1 SRSRGSFSEGELQ
14 MSSRTSTIAP
24 AAESHAWT
32 GTGTLTT
39 RAGDFEFK
47 NSYPAGDASRK
58 LRDALV
64 FNRAV
69 EAYLVQMHGVSWYH
83 VWKGI
88 SEAGAGVPNQ
98 MVIWETLMDAQT
110 LLLT

>member
-1 SRSRGSFSEGELQ
+1 MASQGTKRKVQ
-14 MSSRTSTIAP
+14 AK
-24 AAESHAWT
+24 SHGWI
-32 GTGTLTT
+32 GTGTVKT
-39 RAGDFEFK
+39 RAGDFQFK
-47 NSYPAGDASRK
+47 NSYPAGDTVQE
-58 LRDALV
+58 LRDTLA

-88 SEAGAGVPNQ
+88 SEAGLGVPNR

-110 LLLT
+110 FC